1 MKLTQEQVNRLE
13 IALTNLEEVL
23 YDNGYKHYTSEQVV
37 NFAIDTIDD
46 KIDDVIYYGRKNDG
60 NQSYI

>member
-1 MKLTQEQVNRLE
+1 MKLTPQQITLLE
-13 IALTNLEEVL
+13 NALTNLEETL
-23 YDNGYKHYTSEQVV
+23 YDNGYKDYTPERVV
-37 NFAIDTIDD
+37 MFAIDTIDD